1 MRSTRSGE
9 LRDHAQETLAG
20 TVTMTNETPPLPIT
34 GATRVFC
41 IIGAP
46 VAPLRSPAFFNALF
60 AKSRTDAVFVALEI
74 GAADVVRGFEG
85 LRAMRNIAGMVVTMP
100 LKQMVLPL
108 VDELMPTAKLVGAV
122 NTIRREADGRLVG
135 DMFDGK
141 GGVLGLRWN
150 GHEPRGRRVLLVGV
164 GGAGSALAFALA
176 EAGVAVLTIADLD
189 AGRARDV
196 AARVRAACPTCS
208 VRVGP
213 PDPRGQEIVINATPL
228 GMKPGDGL
236 PIDAA
241 LLAPG
246 TVVFDIITNPDPSPL
261 MIAAAARGCP
271 AIGGR
276 HLYEGQ
282 AFYATRFLGI
292 DFVPEGRP
300 VVETS

>member
-1 MRSTRSGE
+1 M
-9 LRDHAQETLAG
+9 
-20 TVTMTNETPPLPIT
+20 MMNETPPLPIT

-60 AKSRTDAVFVALEI
+60 RKARTDAVFVALEF
-74 GAADVVRGFEG
+74 GAADVVRGFDG
-85 LRAMRNIAGMVVTMP
+85 LRAMRNVQGMVVTMP
-100 LKQMVLPL
+100 LKQLILPL
-108 VDELMPTAKLVGAV
+108 VDMLMPTAKLVGAV

-164 GGAGSALAFALA
+164 GGAGGALAFALA
-176 EAGVAVLTIADLD
+176 EAGVAALSLADLD
-189 AGRARDV
+189 AARAQDV
-196 AARVRAACPTCS
+196 AARVRAAMPQCN
-208 VRVGP
+208 VRVAA
-213 PDPRGQEIVINATPL
+213 PDPRDHDIVVNATPL
-228 GMKPGDGL
+228 GMKPGDPL
-236 PIDAA
+236 PVDPAR
-241 LLAPG
+241 LAPG
-246 TVVFDIITNPDPSPL
+246 TIVFDIITNPDPSPL
-261 MIAAAARGCP
+261 MVAAAARGCP

-300 VVETS
+300 AVETG

>member
-1 MRSTRSGE
+1 
-9 LRDHAQETLAG
+9 
-20 TVTMTNETPPLPIT
+20 MTNEPPLSPIT

-74 GAADVVRGFEG
+74 AAADVVRGFDG

-100 LKQMVLPL
+100 LKQLILPL
-108 VDELMPTAKLVGAV
+108 VDELMPTARLVGAV

-150 GHEPRGRRVLLVGV
+150 GYEPRGRRVLLVGA
-164 GGAGSALAFALA
+164 GGAGGALAFALA
-176 EAGVAVLTIADLD
+176 EAGVAELTIADLD
-189 AGRARDV
+189 APRAQGV
-196 AARVRAACPTCS
+196 AARVRESCPACR

-228 GMKPGDGL
+228 GMKPGDAL

-241 LLAPG
+241 LLMPG
-246 TVVFDIITNPDPSPL
+246 TLVFDIITNPDPSPL
-261 MIAAAARGCP
+261 MIAATARGCP

-292 DFVPEGRP
+292 DHVPEGRP
-300 VVETS
+300 AVETG